1 MSKFSLNTDTEG
13 FVIPGMI
20 MGVGMAFVWS
30 RLSVVSFETIGE
42 KASSDATGLF
52 NLMRTMGGSIGVSIC
67 SSYLVVREQVH
78 WNHLSQFIN
87 NQNPSFKGLSLP
99 NQISPNTS
107 EGITILSSQ
116 YEKQIQIAAY
126 NDTFLFICIIFIL
139 MIPLS
144 FLLKD

>member
-1 MSKFSLNTDTEG
+1 
-13 FVIPGMI
+13 

-30 RLSVVSFETIGE
+30 KLSVVSFETID
-42 KASSDATGLF
+42 KNASSDATGLF

-78 WNHLSQFIN
+78 WNYLRQFIN
-87 NQNPSFKGLSLP
+87 NYNPSYNGLSLP
-99 NQISPNTS
+99 NQISPDTS
-107 EGITILSSQ
+107 ERITILSSQ

-126 NDTFLFICIIFIL
+126 NDTFLFICLIFIL

-144 FLLKD
+144 FFLKD